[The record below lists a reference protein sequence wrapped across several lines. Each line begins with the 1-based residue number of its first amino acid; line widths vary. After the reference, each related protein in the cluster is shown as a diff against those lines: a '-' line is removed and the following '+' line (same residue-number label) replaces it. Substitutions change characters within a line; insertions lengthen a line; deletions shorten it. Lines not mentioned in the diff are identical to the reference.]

1 MSENNFTHRFP
12 QYLSRPIQVLWFET
26 DELILCVFTLTL
38 ALLYGKIM
46 WLVFL
51 ITQYFYTRT
60 KRSKPRG
67 FLKHLLYMFGFIQMN
82 KYPDYF
88 QREFHE

>member
-1 MSENNFTHRFP
+1 M
-12 QYLSRPIQVLWFET
+12 LWFET
-26 DELILCVFTLTL
+26 DELILFVFTLTL

-51 ITQYFYTRT
+51 ISQYFYTRT
-60 KRSKPRG
+60 KRMKARG
-67 FLKHLLYMFGFIQMN
+67 FLKRILYMFGFVRRKN
-82 KYPDYF
+82 YPEYF